1 MIAAARRCQARPV
14 GTGWWVLVLWL
25 LLALVPGAP
34 GVAAQTPVP
43 TAPAGALAGPPAVSA
58 TAWLL
63 VDLTNNRIIASRE
76 PHARLAVAS
85 LTKVMTAV
93 VALRYGAPG
102 DEVTVESRDLPGEAS
117 IGLKPGERLPLETLL
132 YGMLMRSGN
141 DAAAAIARGVGEKV
155 AAARGLSADGATL
168 FLDLMNEQAASLGMN
183 NTHFRNPHGLDAPS
197 HYSSA
202 YDLALLTSHALR
214 EPRFISMFGAPS
226 YPFRGGVWTNVN
238 RLLYQYEGIIGGKT
252 GVENQA
258 GLCLIEVAERAGRRL
273 AVVVLNA
280 PHWYDD
286 ARALLDYGFGEARSL
301 PLTSLAPFGAP
312 SPATGPPPPTAPPA
326 TLTATLRAVAQA
338 TLAAPA
344 TPAGP
349 AQPTSTP
356 EAGPRLAEWRRGSA
370 DEAIGPEDRPLP
382 VPAAESDW
390 SLLMLASTLA
400 GAVVLAVA
408 LVGLILRALRLGPFA
423 SSSWSALG
431 RPRRPAPW
439 RTYEVAA
446 PPERTG
452 ASRSRPASAARPAGR
467 PAGPAPGATSP
478 AVAEPPPAALAPD
491 PALTDRVLDHLA
503 VALRHLAAGRY
514 DTAESFF
521 VKAIQ
526 IAPDFRFSTVRE
538 FWTMPA
544 DGYVTL
550 ALAYRRCNR
559 AAQARAI
566 VALGLVRYPEHPDLR
581 SLDRQLRADRRE
593 P

>member
-1 MIAAARRCQARPV
+1 MIAAGRRCQARTA
-14 GTGWWVLVLWL
+14 GARRWALLLWL

-34 GVAAQTPVP
+34 AVAAQTPAP
-43 TAPAGALAGPPAVSA
+43 TATAGVPAGPPAVSA
-58 TAWLL
+58 AAWIL

-132 YGMLMRSGN
+132 YGMLLRSGN
-141 DAAAAIARGVGEKV
+141 DAAAVIARGVGAKV
-155 AAARGLSADGATL
+155 AAERGLATDGVAL
-168 FLDLMNEQAASLGMN
+168 FLDLMNEQAASLGMS

-214 EPRFISMFGAPS
+214 EPAFVRMFGARS

-238 RLLYQYEGIIGGKT
+238 RLLYEYEGIIGGKT

-258 GLCLIEVAERAGRRL
+258 GLCLIEVAERADRRL

-280 PHWYDD
+280 PQWYND
-286 ARALLDYGFGEARSL
+286 ARALLDYGFGEARGL
-301 PLTSLAPFGAP
+301 PAGSLAPFGAP
-312 SPATGPPPPTAPPA
+312 SPATGPPPTARATAPAAPRPAAQAALAAEATPTAPPL
-326 TLTATLRAVAQA
+326 LTPI
-338 TLAAPA
+338 APA
-344 TPAGP
+344 AGTRPA
-349 AQPTSTP
+349 
-356 EAGPRLAEWRRGSA
+356 EVRRGSGG
-370 DEAIGPEDRPLP
+370 DVVGLESQPLA
-382 VPAAESDW
+382 VQAAEPDW
-390 SLLMLASTLA
+390 STLLLVATVA
-400 GAVVLAVA
+400 GAVVLAAA

-423 SSSWSALG
+423 GG
-431 RPRRPAPW
+431 RWGPAGRSGRPAPW
-439 RTYEVAA
+439 RTYEMEAPAARGGGPPRPRPAPASRGVPRPEDHPAA
-446 PPERTG
+446 PSAEDG
-452 ASRSRPASAARPAGR
+452 PA
-467 PAGPAPGATSP
+467 APGAGP
-478 AVAEPPPAALAPD
+478 VP
-491 PALTDRVLDHLA
+491 TDRVLDHLT
-503 VALRHLAAGRY
+503 VALRHLAAGRH

-526 IAPDFRFSTVRE
+526 IAPDFRFSTVPE
-538 FWTMPA
+538 FWAMPA
-544 DGYVTL
+544 DGYVAL

-559 AAQARAI
+559 AAQARA
-566 VALGLVRYPEHPDLR
+566 VVVLGLVRYPEHPDLR